1 MLNQFLL
8 ITNGDMTYSAQC
20 HRWTN

>member
-1 MLNQFLL
+1 
-8 ITNGDMTYSAQC
+8 MTYSAQC